1 MKKISESGVK
11 LLAELE
17 GLRLKPY
24 LCPAGI
30 PTIGLGNTFYE
41 NGTKVT
47 MHDEP
52 ITKEEAYH
60 LFFLIAQK
68 FEKTLNA
75 HLPSDLNQNQFD
87 ACFCFVYN
95 VGQTAFKNSTLLRK
109 IKANPN
115 DVGGIT
121 QAFLMWK
128 GKNNIL
134 LSRQKKQI
142 NRYFLE

>member
-1 MKKISESGVK
+1 MKKISENGVK

-17 GLRLKPY
+17 GLKLKPY
-24 LCPAGI
+24 LCTAGV

-41 NGTKVT
+41 NRQPVKMTDKA
-47 MHDEP
+47 

-60 LFFLIAQK
+60 LFFLIASK
-68 FEKTLNA
+68 FEKTINQNV
-75 HLPSDLNQNQFD
+75 PSDLTQNQFD
-87 ACFCFVYN
+87 ALFCFAYN
-95 VGQTAFKNSTLLRK
+95 VGQNAFKKSTLLKRVNL
-109 IKANPN
+109 NPN

-128 GKNNIL
+128 GKKDIL

-142 NRYFLE
+142 KRYFE

>member
-1 MKKISESGVK
+1 MKKISQKGVE

-24 LCPAGI
+24 LCPAGV

-47 MHDEP
+47 MQDKA
-52 ITKEEAYH
+52 ITKDEAYH
-60 LFFLIAQK
+60 LFYLIAAK
-68 FEKTLNA
+68 FEKTLNDV
-75 HLPSDLNQNQFD
+75 LPSDLNQNQFD
-87 ACFCFVYN
+87 ALFCFCYN
-95 VGQTAFKNSTLLRK
+95 VGQNAFKKSTLLRR
-109 IKANPN
+109 IINNPN
-115 DVGGIT
+115 DIGGIT

-142 NRYFLE
+142 NRYFL

>member
-1 MKKISESGVK
+1 MKKLSQKGLD
-11 LLAELE
+11 LLVELE
-17 GLRLKPY
+17 GLQLYPY

-47 MHDEP
+47 MQDKP
-52 ITKEEAYH
+52 ISKEEAYR
-60 LFFLIAQK
+60 LFFLIATK
-68 FEKTLNA
+68 FEKTLNSV
-75 HLPSDLNQNQFD
+75 LPSDLTQNQFD
-87 ACFCFVYN
+87 ALFCFCYN
-95 VGQTAFKNSTLLRK
+95 VGQGAFKKSTLLRRVLN
-109 IKANPN
+109 NPN

-128 GKNNIL
+128 GKKDIL

-142 NRYFLE
+142 KRYFL

>member
-1 MKKISESGVK
+1 MKKLSENGVK
-11 LLAELE
+11 LLSELE

-24 LCPAGI
+24 LCTAGV

-41 NGTKVT
+41 NGAKVT
-47 MHDEP
+47 MQDKP
-52 ITKEEAYH
+52 IAKEEAYR

-68 FEKTLNA
+68 FENTLNA

-87 ACFCFVYN
+87 ACFCFCYN

-109 IKANPN
+109 IKASPN

-121 QAFLMWK
+121 AAFLMWK
-128 GKNNIL
+128 GKKDIL

-142 NRYFLE
+142 NRYFS

>member
-1 MKKISESGVK
+1 MKRISESGIK

-24 LCPAGI
+24 LCPAGV
-30 PTIGLGNTFYE
+30 PTIGIGNTFYE

-47 MHDEP
+47 MQDKP
-52 ITKEEAYH
+52 ISKEEAYR

-68 FEKTLNA
+68 FEKTLNTY
-75 HLPSDLNQNQFD
+75 LPSDLNQNQFD
-87 ACFCFVYN
+87 ACFCFIYN

-109 IKANPN
+109 IKENPN
-115 DVGGIT
+115 DVGTIT

-128 GKNNIL
+128 GKKDIL
-134 LSRQKKQI
+134 LSRRKKEI
-142 NRYFLE
+142 NRYFL